1 MNWKS
6 VRNTRN
12 VIIAIGYDQEGD
24 TLNSKGRPVNGGG
37 EFVRFVSG
45 WGQTR
50 AVVCLAGGPG
60 SEGWVWMLCGAPGEQ
75 DKTRMDGETFWRQ
88 KNKILH

>member
-1 MNWKS
+1 MNWNS
-6 VRNTRN
+6 VRNTRI

-60 SEGWVWMLCGAPGEQ
+60 SEGWVCLAGGPGSE
-75 DKTRMDGETFWRQ
+75 G
-88 KNKILH
+88 